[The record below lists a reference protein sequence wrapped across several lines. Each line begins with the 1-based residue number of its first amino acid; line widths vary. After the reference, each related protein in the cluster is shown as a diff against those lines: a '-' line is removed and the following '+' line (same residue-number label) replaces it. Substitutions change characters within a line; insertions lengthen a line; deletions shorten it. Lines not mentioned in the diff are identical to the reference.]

1 MHVKRAGQEL
11 MSSASVTESGADMV
25 NRGVQLCH
33 DLVEPMGEVEML
45 LVRRPEDIHYSAALE
60 SLKKKAAVPF
70 DKLMVFYQE
79 IMMLHKMYVLKNQ
92 TAKQSQKDEE

>member
-1 MHVKRAGQEL
+1 
-11 MSSASVTESGADMV
+11 MV
-25 NRGVQLCH
+25 NRGVQLCR

-45 LVRRPEDIHYSAALE
+45 LVRRPEHIHYSAGLE
-60 SLKKKAAVPF
+60 SLKKAAVPF

-79 IMMLHKMYVLKNQ
+79 IMMLHKMYVLKDQ